1 MKKFLLTSATAFALC
16 MATTSA
22 SAQTGNRISCETG
35 NKVPNTKIGE
45 YLYYKI
51 DFENSS
57 NAIANDIDVK
67 TVFDAS
73 KFDLSSLQV
82 VSSSLQSV
90 NPNLQEPV
98 QLYVNGDL
106 ATVSFRK
113 GGLSGNPNGA
123 GAVLLKIKTKSDL
136 PDNAIVNVSATVK
149 MDNSAITKYTN
160 IEQTLFS
167 DGLSSN
173 IDASIKA
180 YPIPAAYNVTVS
192 CDSTLLSVAML
203 DANNQVMETQTV
215 NDPSS
220 SLDVSTKLDG
230 VYYIRVTSTNGEK
243 VIRIV
248 KD

>member
-22 SAQTGNRISCETG
+22 LAQTGNRISCETG
-35 NKVPNTKIGE
+35 NKVPNTKIGD

-57 NAIANDIDVK
+57 NVIANDIDVK

-90 NPNLQEPV
+90 NPNLQEPA
-98 QLYVNGDL
+98 QLYVNGDV

-113 GGLSGNPNGA
+113 GGLGGPGGH
-123 GAVLLKIKTKSDL
+123 GAVLFKIKTKSDL

-160 IEQTLFS
+160 VEQTLFS
-167 DGLSSN
+167 DGLSTN

-180 YPIPAAYNVTVS
+180 YPIPAEYNVTVS
-192 CDSTLLSVAML
+192 CDSTILTVAML